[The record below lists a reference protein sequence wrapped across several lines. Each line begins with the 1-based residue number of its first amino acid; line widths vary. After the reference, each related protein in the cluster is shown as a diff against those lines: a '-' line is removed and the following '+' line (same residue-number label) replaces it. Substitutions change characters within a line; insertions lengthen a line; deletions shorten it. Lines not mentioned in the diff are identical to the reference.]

1 MKNFKK
7 KYIMRMKIRK
17 SRRDDILL
25 NVGFNP
31 RRRKGI
37 PVILLVILIA
47 LAGCEESKRYKISG
61 GDTTPPGAPI
71 FLDSRPLVGGA
82 RVFFLSP
89 KDEDLLYVEASY
101 ISEAGKRLRFSA
113 SYFTD
118 SLDVYGFA
126 RAGEHIIELCAVDRA
141 GNRSISVHAL
151 VESLEPPVVLVAKSV
166 ELFSSFASMLMKWN
180 NVLRE
185 PVYVWVDLSY
195 TQNGARSEHTA
206 VFTTVQSEIRSIDSL
221 KLYADEPVSVKVSV
235 KDKYNNVVQAKD
247 TTIVLLTDEEIAK
260 DRWSLPSPYSVM
272 GSVLQVDGMRL
283 EAVIDGLIDIDD
295 ENYFVTLQPN
305 PWNIIIDLGEEY
317 ELSRI
322 VTHQRWSGYA
332 DAVFGILDEQGN
344 LYRGDNVL
352 MYNMYGWDET
362 VSRWELLS
370 RRVINPPVVTVESQY
385 TALGKAGDK
394 AFLYPEEPRFSKP
407 TRWFR
412 FEAVNGKYISEIT
425 LYGRKAQ

>member
-1 MKNFKK
+1 
-7 KYIMRMKIRK
+7 MKIRK

-47 LAGCEESKRYKISG
+47 LAGCDEAKRYKISG
-61 GDTTPPGAPI
+61 DDTTPPAPPV
-71 FLDSRPLVGGA
+71 FVDSKPLVGGA
-82 RVFFLSP
+82 RVFFLTP

-113 SYFTD
+113 SYFAD
-118 SLDVYGFA
+118 LLDVYGFA

-141 GNRSISVHAL
+141 GNRSFSVHAM
-151 VESLEPPVVLVAKSV
+151 VESLESPVALVAKSV
-166 ELFSSFASMLMKWN
+166 GVFSSFASILMKWN
-180 NVLRE
+180 NELRE

-195 TQNGARSEHTA
+195 TQNGAQREHTA
-206 VFTTVQSEIRSIDSL
+206 VFTTAQPETRSIDSL

-247 TTIVLLTDEEIAK
+247 TIISLLTDEAISK
-260 DRWSLPSPYSVM
+260 DRWSLPAPFSVM
-272 GSVLQVDGMRL
+272 GGVMQVDGMRL

-295 ENYFVTLQPN
+295 ENYFVTLQAN

-332 DAVFGILDEQGN
+332 GAAFGVLNEQGN
-344 LYRGDNVL
+344 LFRADNVL
-352 MYNMYGWDET
+352 SYNMYGWDET
-362 VSRWELLS
+362 VSGWELLS
-370 RRVINPPVVTVESQY
+370 RREINPPVVTVESQY

-394 AFLYPEEPRFSKP
+394 AFLYPEEPQFSKP
-407 TRWFR
+407 TRYFR
-412 FEAVNGKYISEIT
+412 LEAIDGKYISEIT